1 VVASGIGIRI
11 IFASLGMRASSQ
23 YPSFRLISTDCPGTT
38 LVILNGPVPAGAL
51 PNSAQLRPAFS
62 HCAGLTINI
71 VGTMYGKK
79 LNGALV

>member
-1 VVASGIGIRI
+1 MGIRI
-11 IFASLGMRASSQ
+11 IFANFGMRALSQ
-23 YPSFRLISTDCPGTT
+23 YSSLRLSSMDCPDTT

-62 HCAGLTINI
+62 HCVGLTISM